1 MDAHTRFRTRI
12 VGALPVITH
21 YFERIDL
28 AATIDGLVPWRGD
41 VPLGILVEVL
51 VANRLLQP
59 KALFRVG
66 DWAQSAALTDY
77 YGLTTEQLND
87 DRLGRALERLA
98 EHADTIQSALVL
110 KAIERFELDVTQIHY
125 DLTTV
130 ELYGAYETAPPEGQP
145 RPTPMPTYGRTK
157 SGRKHVKQVQL

>member
-28 AATIDGLVPWRGD
+28 AATIDGLVPWQGD
-41 VPLGILVEVL
+41 VPLGTLVEVL

-66 DWAQSAALTDY
+66 QWAETAAVSDY
-77 YGLTTEQLND
+77 FGLTSRPPWFSRRSSTSTWTSP
-87 DRLGRALERLA
+87 R
-98 EHADTIQSALVL
+98 S
-110 KAIERFELDVTQIHY
+110 
-125 DLTTV
+125 TT
-130 ELYGAYETAPPEGQP
+130 T
-145 RPTPMPTYGRTK
+145 
-157 SGRKHVKQVQL
+157 